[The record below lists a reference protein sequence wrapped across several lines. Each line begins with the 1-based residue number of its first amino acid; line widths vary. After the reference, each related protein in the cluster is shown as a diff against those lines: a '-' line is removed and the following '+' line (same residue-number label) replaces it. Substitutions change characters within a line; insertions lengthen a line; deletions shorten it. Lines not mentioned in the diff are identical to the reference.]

1 MPELLAARAPVGLG
15 VDGAAANDNGGL
27 AAEMRQS
34 LLAARGRQ
42 GATALSARQAL
53 AMATMGSARC
63 LGRQDEI
70 GSLEVGK
77 QADVALWRLD
87 DLGHTPVADPVWAL
101 VCGPPARLEL
111 LTVAG
116 QPVVEAGQLRTADPA
131 ALAREV
137 REAARALMF
146 ASGSRL

>member
-1 MPELLAARAPVGLG
+1 
-15 VDGAAANDNGGL
+15 
-27 AAEMRQS
+27 MRQS
-34 LLAARGRQ
+34 LLAARARQ

-53 AMATMGSARC
+53 AIATIGSARC

-87 DLGHTPVADPVWAL
+87 DLGHAAEADPVWAL

-116 QPVVEAGQLRTADPA
+116 RPVVEAGRLCTADPV
-131 ALAREV
+131 ALGRDV
-137 REAARALMF
+137 RAAARALT
-146 ASGSRL
+146 GRH